1 MRGFGSELN
10 ATGNVPRRAGDRMP
24 GLAQP
29 AVRSVSDRS
38 PAPTSVQI
46 GVRWRDRTTFW
57 SRKCKWGGDHTW
69 PRRRVGPSGG
79 GLARVHRGRAELRSL
94 PLRRWWLPP
103 NQFRRQWPLRSPP
116 LRPALRPIRISP
128 WAPLCRAFPHG
139 SSLVV
144 HSEWLRSGRRRPRV
158 FGCST
163 QTQPT
168 RRSCGAN

>member
-10 ATGNVPRRAGDRMP
+10 ATGNVPRGPVIACR

-29 AVRSVSDRS
+29 AITKRVRSKSC
-38 PAPTSVQI
+38 PTSVQF
-46 GVRWRDRTTFW
+46 GARWRDRTTVW
-57 SRKCKWGGDHTW
+57 SPKCKWENEHTW
-69 PRRRVGPSGG
+69 PRRRVDPSRG
-79 GLARVHRGRAELRSL
+79 GLARVHRDRAELRSL
-94 PLRRWWLPP
+94 PLQRWWLPP
-103 NQFRRQWPLRSPP
+103 NQFWRQWPLRSP
-116 LRPALRPIRISP
+116 LQRPALRPIRISP

-139 SSLVV
+139 SSPVV
-144 HSEWLRSGRRRPRV
+144 RSELLRSVRRRLRV